1 MKKQILIII
10 TLAIVILAGTISCTN
25 KKECP
30 IVTETVVLTDN
41 PTPVLKDEQAPELSA
56 RDEGIM
62 KELGKECKP
71 GRVYAVEKICYTEIT
86 DELLW
91 GFIPYHKEQ
100 RHCDI
105 HTLKDICS
113 IEELLI
119 PLKEND
125 TVFEKFKEGYV
136 ICFPEYTGMP
146 DPWLAFVID
155 LNANPKLGIYQCPMK
170 LDTVVGNRYG
180 IYNTALNLEQG
191 GTMTFFTSVP
201 HHNKAGLIRC
211 L

>member
-1 MKKQILIII
+1 MKKQILIIT
-10 TLAIVILAGTISCTN
+10 TLAIVILAGMVSCGN
-25 KKECP
+25 RNECE
-30 IVTETVVLTDN
+30 IKTETVVLTDN
-41 PTPVLKDEQAPELSA
+41 PIPILKEEPSPNLSNRDVGVLGELA
-56 RDEGIM
+56 
-62 KELGKECKP
+62 KKCKP
-71 GRVYAVEKICYTEIT
+71 GRVYTVEKICYKEI
-86 DELLW
+86 DNEPLF
-91 GFIPYHKEQ
+91 GFIPYYSEKH
-100 RHCDI
+100 HCDI
-105 HTLKDICS
+105 HNLKDICS

-155 LNANPKLGIYQCPMK
+155 RNANPKLGIYQCPMK
-170 LDTVVGNRYG
+170 LDTVVGNRHK
-180 IYNTALNLEQG
+180 IYNNALNLEQG
-191 GTMTFFTSVP
+191 GTMTCFTSVP

>member
-1 MKKQILIII
+1 MNKQILIVAAMA
-10 TLAIVILAGTISCTN
+10 TMVLAGMVSCGN
-25 KKECP
+25 RNECE
-30 IVTETVVLTDN
+30 IKTETVVLTDN

-86 DELLW
+86 DELLL

-105 HTLKDICS
+105 HNLKDICS
-113 IEELLI
+113 IDELLK
-119 PLKEND
+119 PLNEND
-125 TVFEKFKEGYV
+125 TVFEKLKEGYV
-136 ICFPEYTGMP
+136 IHFPEHTGMP
-146 DPWLAFVID
+146 DQWLTFVID

-191 GTMTFFTSVP
+191 GTMTAVVSIP
-201 HHNKAGLIRC
+201 YHNKAGLIRS

>member
-1 MKKQILIII
+1 MNKQILIVAAMA
-10 TLAIVILAGTISCTN
+10 TMVLAGMVSCGN
-25 KKECP
+25 RNECE
-30 IVTETVVLTDN
+30 IKTETVEWTGE
-41 PTPVLKDEQAPELSA
+41 PVLVEEKAPKLTS
-56 RDEGIM
+56 RDEGILG
-62 KELGKECKP
+62 ELAKKCKP
-71 GRVYAVEKICYTEIT
+71 GRVYTVEKICYKEI
-86 DELLW
+86 DNEPLF
-91 GFIPYHKEQ
+91 GFIPYYSEKH
-100 RHCDI
+100 HCDI
-105 HTLKDICS
+105 HNLKDICS

-155 LNANPKLGIYQCPMK
+155 RNSNPAFGIYQCPMK

-191 GTMTFFTSVP
+191 GTMTAVVSIP
-201 HHNKAGLIRC
+201 YHNKAGLIRC

>member
-1 MKKQILIII
+1 MNKQILIVAAMA
-10 TLAIVILAGTISCTN
+10 TMVLAGMLSCGN
-25 KKECP
+25 RNECE
-30 IVTETVVLTDN
+30 IKTETVVLTDN

-146 DPWLAFVID
+146 DPWLTFVID

-170 LDTVVGNRYG
+170 LDTVVGNRHK
-180 IYNTALNLEQG
+180 IYNNALNLEQG
-191 GTMTFFTSVP
+191 GTMTAVVSIP
-201 HHNKAGLIRC
+201 YHNKAGLIRC

>member
-1 MKKQILIII
+1 MKKQILIVAAMA
-10 TLAIVILAGTISCTN
+10 TMVLAGMVSCGN
-25 KKECP
+25 RNECE
-30 IVTETVVLTDN
+30 IKTETVVWTDN

-105 HTLKDICS
+105 HTLKDICI

-155 LNANPKLGIYQCPMK
+155 RNANPKLGIYQCPMK
-170 LDTVVGNRYG
+170 LDTVVGNRHK
-180 IYNTALNLEQG
+180 IYNNALNLEQG
-191 GTMTFFTSVP
+191 GTMTAVVSIP
-201 HHNKAGLIRC
+201 YHNKAGLIRC

>member
-1 MKKQILIII
+1 MATMVLSGM
-10 TLAIVILAGTISCTN
+10 VSCGN
-25 KKECP
+25 RNECE
-30 IVTETVVLTDN
+30 IKTETVVLTDN
-41 PTPVLKDEQAPELSA
+41 PIPVLKDEQAPELSA

-136 ICFPEYTGMP
+136 IHFPENTGMP
-146 DPWLAFVID
+146 DQWLTFVID

-201 HHNKAGLIRC
+201 HHNKAGLIRS